1 MLAAP
6 SSPLI
11 SGVAAIIVAA
21 FFLSIGFLVAD
32 ALLGRRVLDNVIR
45 LCLALPGFMILT
57 LALMLLHIVSGG
69 AVLSNPWITRAAV
82 ALTLALLVARKVL
95 VQKKPPDGVAR
106 PGRKAYVALA
116 AVVIAGVILWGFPAT
131 QLLPLDRGWDTDRDG
146 GYASQLLNGES
157 TPSATV
163 TGEVPNDYPWM
174 HAASTAL
181 LASFT
186 PGGRALSAHV
196 PLFFIQVLGA
206 ILALYGLGWELTKR
220 LQGGVAAAL
229 FGALSGGF
237 GYLISGGPAI
247 VLVPRA
253 NGGRDALTYLGDML
267 FVRSYNMSFNNLA
280 PAFPRD
286 LGFSLLAAF
295 LLLLV
300 LGFSRHSRR
309 SLIGAGVV
317 LGMVGL
323 TTGESMPFGLGA
335 AALLTLA
342 PPPSL
347 VGDQKNGEK
356 LRFTRRQ
363 VAAYVLGPALGLGAL
378 WVAPVI
384 YNYFQ
389 LGGFRAS
396 VNTPVILTPLAF
408 LGSWGLTVPFALYG
422 AYRLVPEAGGHPG
435 ARIILATLLSALALL
450 LLPLLVPLLPV
461 PGFDT
466 LSRSHR
472 YWPLLYLPVALYAAV
487 GASRLEKAIA
497 GKRRRLALSLS
508 VLAVILAVP
517 SPLLASIALPD
528 KKPAPQVLEQSLLG
542 KRTMLNLMAPQPG
555 MRCVASVPPDWSH
568 AAFAYTGYRLILF
581 RWTDNLRT
589 NSAHVRWRGIYER
602 IPTTEERNE
611 ANNALLLP
619 LDATEWKALANE
631 WGVNVVTVPR
641 WNLPSWVSE
650 DYDVRRTSYRG
661 VHVSVVWVK
670 PCR

>member
-11 SGVAAIIVAA
+11 SGVAGIVVAL

-32 ALLGRRVLDNVIR
+32 ALIGRRVFDNVVRI
-45 LCLALPGFMILT
+45 CLALPGFMILT
-57 LALMLLHIVSGG
+57 LGLMLVHIVTGG
-69 AVLSNPWITRAAV
+69 AVFSNPWITRAAV
-82 ALTLALLVARKVL
+82 ALTLAALVGRKVL
-95 VQKKPPDGVAR
+95 FKKRADAPSSLA
-106 PGRKAYVALA
+106 KEHYVALA
-116 AVVIAGVILWGFPAT
+116 VVVAGGVILWGFPAT

-157 TPSATV
+157 TPTATV

-174 HAASTAL
+174 HAATTAL
-181 LASFT
+181 LANFT
-186 PGGRALSAHV
+186 PGGRALSGHV

-206 ILALYGLGWELTKR
+206 VLALYGLGLELTKR

-237 GYLISGGPAI
+237 GYLISRGPAI

-253 NGGRDALTYLGDML
+253 NEGRDALTYLGDML
-267 FVRSYNMSFNNLA
+267 FVRSYNLSFNNLA

-286 LGFSLLAAF
+286 LGFSLLSAF
-295 LLLLV
+295 LLLLTV
-300 LGFSRHSRR
+300 GFSRHSRR
-309 SLIGAGVV
+309 ALIGAGVV

-335 AALLTLA
+335 VALLTLA
-342 PPPSL
+342 PSPSL
-347 VGDQKNGEK
+347 VADEENGEK
-356 LRFTRRQ
+356 LRFTRVQ
-363 VAAYVLGPALGLGAL
+363 VAAYVLGPALGVAAL
-378 WVAPVI
+378 WVVPLI
-384 YNYFQ
+384 YNYLQ

-408 LGSWGLTVPFALYG
+408 LGSWGITVPFAVYG
-422 AYRLVPEAGGHPG
+422 AYRFVPEVRWHPG
-435 ARIILATLLSALALL
+435 ARIILATLASGLALL
-450 LLPLLVPLLPV
+450 LLPVLVPLLPV
-461 PGFDT
+461 PGFTT

-497 GKRRRLALSLS
+497 GKRRRVALSLS
-508 VLAVILAVP
+508 VLVVILAVP

-528 KKPAPQVLEQSLLG
+528 KKPAPQALEQSLLG
-542 KRTMLNLMAPQPG
+542 KRTMLNLLAPQPG

-568 AAFAYTGYRLILF
+568 AAFAYTGYRLVLF

-611 ANNALLLP
+611 ANNALLIP

-650 DYDVRRTSYRG
+650 DYDVRRTSYRR
-661 VHVSVVWVK
+661 VPVSVVWVK

>member
-11 SGVAAIIVAA
+11 SGVAGIVIAL
-21 FFLSIGFLVAD
+21 FFLAIGFLVAD
-32 ALLGRRVLDNVIR
+32 ALIGRRDFGNIVRIG
-45 LCLALPGFMILT
+45 LALPGVMILT
-57 LALMLLHIVSGG
+57 LGIMLVHIVTGG
-69 AVLSNPWITRAAV
+69 AVLSNPWIVRAAV
-82 ALTLALLVARKVL
+82 ALTLAALV
-95 VQKKPPDGVAR
+95 
-106 PGRKAYVALA
+106 GRKLLHHKRADVAPSPEREHYVALA
-116 AVVIAGVILWGFPAT
+116 AVVAAAVILWGFPAT

-174 HAASTAL
+174 HAATTAL

-186 PGGRALSAHV
+186 PGGRALAAHV

-206 ILALYGLGWELTKR
+206 VLALYALGLELTRR
-220 LQGGVAAAL
+220 LYGGVAAAL

-237 GYLISGGPAI
+237 GYLISRGPAI
-247 VLVPRA
+247 VLIPRA
-253 NGGRDALTYLGDML
+253 NEGRDALTYLGDML

-300 LGFSRHSRR
+300 IGFSRHSRR
-309 SLIGAGVV
+309 ALIGGGVV

-335 AALLTLA
+335 VALLTLA
-342 PPPSL
+342 PPPSH
-347 VGDQKNGEK
+347 VGDQKSGDK
-356 LRFTRRQ
+356 LRFTRWQ

-378 WVAPVI
+378 WVGPVI

-408 LGSWGLTVPFALYG
+408 LGSWGLTVPFAVYG
-422 AYRLVPEAGGHPG
+422 AYRFVPEVGRHPG
-435 ARIILATLLSALALL
+435 ARIILATLVSGLALL
-450 LLPLLVPLLPV
+450 LLPVLVPLLPV
-461 PGFDT
+461 KGFTT

-472 YWPLLYLPVALYAAV
+472 YWPLLYLPIALYAAV

-497 GKRRRLALSLS
+497 GKRPQLALSLS

-528 KKPAPQVLEQSLLG
+528 KKPAPRVLKRSLLG
-542 KRTMLNLMAPQPG
+542 KPTMLNLMAPQPG
-555 MRCVASVPPDWSH
+555 MRCVASVPADWSH
-568 AAFAYTGYRLILF
+568 AAFAYTGYRLVLF
-581 RWTDNLRT
+581 RWTDKLRT
-589 NSAHVRWRGIYER
+589 NSAHIRWGGIYER
-602 IPTTEERNE
+602 IPTTEERDE
-611 ANNALLLP
+611 ANNSLLNP
-619 LDATEWKALANE
+619 VDAREWKALANE

-641 WNLPSWVSE
+641 WDLPSWMSE
-650 DYDVRRTSYRG
+650 DYEVRRTAYG
-661 VHVSVVWVK
+661 KDPVSVVWVK
-670 PCR
+670 PCP